1 MQRYRYAPSNFWM
14 GFASRSESIESLLK
28 SEDCSV
34 DKLLDDGDCLQEFK
48 DRNEDLIKYFDHEKL
63 QVLIDYITVVA
74 DEKDGASRGR
84 KYPFLVD
91 QIFSCE
97 IEEMLRKFFEAPPTK
112 VEEIEVTVKT
122 EEDDEVC
129 VLDEDEAN
137 NSDGP
142 KEETETQVED
152 ASEPTEK

>member
-1 MQRYRYAPSNFWM
+1 MQRYRYMPSNFWM
-14 GFASRSESIESLLK
+14 GFASRSESIEGILK

-34 DKLLDDGDCLQEFK
+34 DQLLDDGDCLQEFR
-48 DRNEDLIKYFDHEKL
+48 DRNEDLIKYFDHDKL

-112 VEEIEVTVKT
+112 VEEIQVTVKA

-129 VLDEDEAN
+129 VLDEDEAKI
-137 NSDGP
+137 SD
-142 KEETETQVED
+142 
-152 ASEPTEK
+152 EPTEQTETPTEDTSEPIEK

>member
-1 MQRYRYAPSNFWM
+1 MPSNFWM
-14 GFASRSESIESLLK
+14 GFASRSESIEGILK

-34 DKLLDDGDCLQEFK
+34 DQLLDDGDCLQEFR
-48 DRNEDLIKYFDHEKL
+48 DRNEDLIKYFDHDKL

-112 VEEIEVTVKT
+112 VEEIQVTVKA

-129 VLDEDEAN
+129 VLDEDEAKI
-137 NSDGP
+137 SD
-142 KEETETQVED
+142 
-152 ASEPTEK
+152 EPTEQTETPTEDTSEPIE

>member
-1 MQRYRYAPSNFWM
+1 MPSNFWM
-14 GFASRSESIESLLK
+14 GFASRSESIEGILK

-34 DKLLDDGDCLQEFK
+34 DQLLDDGDCLQEFR
-48 DRNEDLIKYFDHEKL
+48 DRNEDLIKYFDHDKL

-112 VEEIEVTVKT
+112 VEEIQVTVKA

-129 VLDEDEAN
+129 VLDEDEAKI
-137 NSDGP
+137 SD
-142 KEETETQVED
+142 
-152 ASEPTEK
+152 EPTEQTETPTEDTSEPIEK